1 MKFDLDLEATAR
13 CNLDCRHCAIN
24 VAETDKASKKRE
36 LTAGEI
42 GRLAGEAAALGA
54 VRCLITGGE
63 PFLRQDFHELYQAV
77 LSKGLL
83 VSLSTNATLVTAE
96 HVRLLRKFPPREV
109 EVTVF
114 GASRETYERV
124 TRRPGSFA
132 AFKAG
137 LDRLLGGGVT
147 VRLRAMALRS
157 NKHELTAVGD
167 FCRSQSGRAYRFDPH
182 LHLRFDRDEA
192 RNVLI
197 RAERLS
203 PKEIVRL
210 ERSAPEHCGAFADV
224 CAAVPPDSAPAG
236 AAAAVRGRFRCGAG
250 RTGIAVG
257 PSGILR
263 PCLALHHADFLYDLR
278 QGSLSDALG
287 RFLPAVLARGSSSP
301 EPPEKCG
308 TCPVAAF
315 CVRCPARADLEKGGL
330 DQPADVFCALAE
342 ARAEGL

>member
-1 MKFDLDLEATAR
+1 MKIDLDLEATAR

-36 LTAGEI
+36 LTVDEI

-63 PFLRQDFHELYQAV
+63 PFLRTDLHDLYQAV
-77 LSKGLL
+77 RSKGLL
-83 VSLSTNATLVTAE
+83 ISLSTNATLVTAE
-96 HVRLLRKFPPREV
+96 HVRLLKKVPPRDV

-114 GASRETYERV
+114 GATRETYERV
-124 TRRPGSFA
+124 TRTPGSFA

-137 LDRLLGGGVT
+137 LDRLLGGGIT
-147 VRLRAMALRS
+147 VRLRVMALRS
-157 NKHELTAVGD
+157 NKHELAALGD
-167 FCRSQSGRAYRFDPH
+167 FCRSQAGTAYRFDPH

-210 ERSAPEHCGAFADV
+210 ERSEPERFGAFPEV
-224 CAAVPPDSAPAG
+224 CAAVMPDEAEAG
-236 AAAAVRGRFRCGAG
+236 AAVAARRRFRCGAG

-257 PSGILR
+257 PTGILR
-263 PCLALHHADFLYDLR
+263 PCRALHHADFLYDLR
-278 QGSLSDALG
+278 KGSLSDALS
-287 RFLPAVLARGSSSP
+287 RFLPPVLARESSDR
-301 EPPEKCG
+301 EALGKCG
-308 TCPVAAF
+308 SCPVAAL
-315 CVRCPARADLEKGGL
+315 CIKCPARADLETGGL
-330 DQPADVFCALAE
+330 DRPADVFCAVAE